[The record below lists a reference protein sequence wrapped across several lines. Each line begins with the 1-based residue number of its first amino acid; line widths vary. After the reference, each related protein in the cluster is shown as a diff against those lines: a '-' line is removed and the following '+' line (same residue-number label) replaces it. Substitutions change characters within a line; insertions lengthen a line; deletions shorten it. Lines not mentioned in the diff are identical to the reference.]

1 LFFGIVEVLLCA
13 LKKYLLSDSLIKLYN
28 FVTNLV
34 IQTLKKKFGGPAC
47 QLTNK
52 QSGLEF

>member
-1 LFFGIVEVLLCA
+1 VFVFALCA
-13 LKKYLLSDSLIKLYN
+13 LKKYLLSASLIMLNN

-34 IQTLKKKFGGPAC
+34 IQNENNNNNGGPTC

-52 QSGLEF
+52 KGGRKV